1 VHRHR
6 RPQELTPLHL
16 LGAAAGTYRRR
27 PWRVAGSALVV
38 FAPVAAAQ
46 YLSEGLAESLAEEW
60 VGSPLATALVV
71 LIAALS
77 AQVLMI
83 EFYAGLLDRVVG
95 EDQYGH
101 ETYSFGRVLRTLPW
115 LRLALA
121 SLVIGAVTNL
131 GLALAIVPGVV
142 AFTYLSLAGPVIN
155 IEGRGVWA
163 GLRRSVTLVRGR
175 FWLTATCVTLPLV
188 VEELAYEFMHHFAW
202 AESLLGAILVEE
214 FLAVTVIAFVGLA
227 EVTLAHA
234 LVSGDHDES
243 EPAHE
248 DEAAATMAP
257 AQGDDA
263 GAPNPSP

>member
-46 YLSEGLAESLAEEW
+46 YLSEGLAEHLAEDW
-60 VGSPLATALVV
+60 VGSPLTTAVAV

-101 ETYSFGRVLRTLPW
+101 DAYSFGRVLRTLPW
-115 LRLALA
+115 LRLAGA
-121 SLVIGAVTNL
+121 SVVIGAVTNL
-131 GLALAIVPGVV
+131 GLALAIVPGAI

-155 IEGRGVWA
+155 IEGRGVWS
-163 GLRRSVTLVRGR
+163 GLRRSLSLVRGR
-175 FWLTATCVTLPLV
+175 FWLTATCVTLPLAL
-188 VEELAYEFMHHFAW
+188 EELAYEVVHRLDW
-202 AESLLGAILVEE
+202 ADGLLGTILVEE
-214 FLAVTVIAFVGLA
+214 SLAVTVVALVGLS

-234 LVSGDHDES
+234 LIVDD
-243 EPAHE
+243 
-248 DEAAATMAP
+248 
-257 AQGDDA
+257 AQGDEA
-263 GAPNPSP
+263 GAPNPSS